1 MADSSTPK
9 EDQPKDEA
17 SSSSSNIITIIVKT
31 AKDKENVEIQENAA
45 VKEV

>member
-9 EDQPKDEA
+9 EDQPKEEA
-17 SSSSSNIITIIVKT
+17 SSSSSIITIIVKT